1 MVNEGQMIVISLV
14 NSKGGVG
21 KTTAALL
28 LATGLSEAAMRHQQP
43 LKAHVTVL
51 DADPNQPIQEW
62 ADTAG
67 PSVLANMTVRGGVNE
82 NNIAEIINGLA
93 SEEETTGRGQIVIV
107 DTQGA
112 GNVVSS
118 YAIMASDLVLVPVQA
133 SLLDGREAAKT
144 IDLVAEMSEK
154 RGVRFRATRYGK
166 GPMPRSKPAQR
177 RTSASSLLG
186 SASLSSKP
194 SSLIASRSE
203 PSIGRRTPFCTCSS
217 STQGISRSSRPERT
231 PFSSPTRSSR
241 SWWGERPRHDERRHP
256 EAWAGGGSGESG
268 KAGEQG
274 YGAEDARRRAG
285 GAALDP

>member
-28 LATGLSEAAMRHQQP
+28 LATGLSEAATRHQQP
-43 LKAHVTVL
+43 LRAHITVL

-93 SEEETTGRGQIVIV
+93 SEEEETTGRGQIVIV

-112 GNVVSS
+112 GNVASS

-154 RGVRFRATRYGK
+154 RGSQIPCYAVWQRAN
-166 GPMPRSKPAQR
+166 A
-177 RTSASSLLG
+177 A
-186 SASLSSKP
+186 
-194 SSLIASRSE
+194 IE
-203 PSIGRRTPFCTCSS
+203 
-217 STQGISRSSRPERT
+217 
-231 PFSSPTRSSR
+231 TRSAKNLR
-241 SWWGERPRHDERRHP
+241 
-256 EAWAGGGSGESG
+256 
-268 KAGEQG
+268 EQFARL
-274 YGAEDARRRAG
+274 GATFLATK
-285 GAALDP
+285 L

>member
-1 MVNEGQMIVISLV
+1 MGGAMVNEGQMIVISLV

-28 LATGLSEAAMRHQQP
+28 LATGLSEAAMQHQQP
-43 LKAHVTVL
+43 LKAHITVL

-93 SEEETTGRGQIVIV
+93 SEEETTGRGQIVII

-154 RGVRFRATRYGK
+154 RGSRIPCYAIWQRAN
-166 GPMPRSKPAQR
+166 A
-177 RTSASSLLG
+177 A
-186 SASLSSKP
+186 
-194 SSLIASRSE
+194 IE
-203 PSIGRRTPFCTCSS
+203 
-217 STQGISRSSRPERT
+217 
-231 PFSSPTRSSR
+231 TRSAKNLREQFARLGVTFLETKLVDREPFRTFYREADTLLHLLELNPGDR
-241 SWWGERPRHDERRHP
+241 SII
-256 EAWAGGGSGESG
+256 
-268 KAGEQG
+268 KARENALQFAYEVFEIVVG
-274 YGAEDARRRAG
+274 RK
-285 GAALDP
+285 AAA